1 MHLDVSENQI
11 VHGEVVF
18 TIDAINVGSP
28 STMRVDKASLVAIT
42 IAKGSASEEPL
53 RQTMW
58 GVGYMIAGGLVFYHA
73 SGLTQ
78 WVSIPLIGLGLFVLR
93 HIIKTVTLVKLTK
106 QETSGVIPLSAL
118 LTKEERQQLIRQ
130 LKSWGYP
137 ISQ

>member
-11 VHGEVVF
+11 VHGEVIF

-28 STMRVDKASLVAIT
+28 STMRVDKASLVSIT

-58 GVGYMIAGGLVFYHA
+58 GVGYMAAGGLVFYHA

-93 HIIKTVTLVKLTK
+93 HVIRTVTVVKLTK
-106 QETSGVIPLSAL
+106 QETSGVIPLGAL

-137 ISQ
+137 ISK